1 MTYRPRTS
9 LAMAYRIHVRL
20 SAADQRN
27 LTTIT
32 EYLEARPGATRL
44 TPSKSL
50 RLALKTLAGLI
61 SAGNVL
67 V

>member
-1 MTYRPRTS
+1 MIHRPRTS
-9 LAMAYRIHVRL
+9 LAMGYRIHVRL

-27 LTTIT
+27 LNTIT
-32 EYLEARPGATRL
+32 EWLEGRPGATRL

-61 SAGNVL
+61 SAGAVL
-67 V
+67 I